1 MISTGIPFVDL
12 SVQHQTLRGELEAA
26 IAEVIDA
33 SAFAGGPMVER
44 FEVEFGAFCGS
55 RHVIGVGSGTEALWL
70 SLLAL
75 GIGAGDEVITVSNS
89 FIATAEAISF
99 ASATPVFVDV
109 DASTCTMDPT
119 LLARAITPRTK
130 AIIPVHLF
138 GHPADMDSI
147 LKISR
152 QHNLPVIEDACQ
164 GHGAKYRGR
173 AAGTFGATGCF
184 SFYPGKNLG
193 AMGDA
198 GAIVTDDA
206 ELADKLRRMRNH
218 GQTTKY
224 RHVNIGWNAR
234 MDGIQA
240 AILRVKL
247 RHLGAWNDARRSHA
261 EAYRLHLT
269 GAPGILLPTAA
280 SYADPAWHLYCIR
293 VRERDAVLQAMT
305 DADIVC
311 GVHYP
316 VPIHLQEAYG
326 ALGLRRGSLPVTER
340 LSEELLSLPLY
351 PELTRVQLERV
362 AKTLR
367 NIVTHLTVQRKCA

>member
-12 SVQHQTLRGELEAA
+12 SVQHRALRGELEAA

-33 SAFAGGPMVER
+33 SAFAGGPMVAR
-44 FEVEFGAFCGS
+44 FEEEFGAFCGS
-55 RHVIGVGSGTEALWL
+55 RQVIGVGSGTEALWL

-75 GIGAGDEVITVSNS
+75 GIGVGDEVITVSNS

-152 QHNLPVIEDACQ
+152 QYNIPVIEDACQ

-173 AAGTFGATGCF
+173 YAGTFGATGCF

-193 AMGDA
+193 SMGDA

-240 AILRVKL
+240 AVLRVKL
-247 RHLGAWNDARRSHA
+247 RHLGAWNDARRRHA
-261 EAYRLHLT
+261 AAYRLHLT

-311 GVHYP
+311 GIHYP

-367 NIVTHLTVQRKCA
+367 KIVTHLAVQRKCV